1 MATIRKETTPD
12 GREYYRIC
20 VSMGRGKP
28 RIVRRWYPEKGWSAK
43 TIEKK
48 LNAEAAEIER
58 QAKAGEIVSRKRAKE
73 IAEQER
79 EKAEKAA
86 AAEAR
91 LPTLE
96 RFAKERFMPKIAVDC
111 AENTRASY
119 QTNLDKWIIPAV
131 GDLKM
136 KDITPADLQGILDGM
151 KAQGKAHGT
160 VQKVHVVLSSLFKT
174 AKKAK
179 VIQTNPMLDVDKPD
193 PRPDEVIKNEAEL
206 ALSAGELSYVL
217 DCISKEPLKW
227 QAFIALA
234 ADTGARRGEL
244 CGLLWKDVDWKSGM
258 VRIEGNLQYT
268 KAKGV
273 YRTIPKTKKV
283 REVDLGPDALT
294 ILRAW
299 RTEQSEKCI
308 SQWVFTQENS
318 PEPMFPQSPTRY
330 FRKFGERY
338 DIPNFHPHI
347 LRHTSASLAL
357 TSGAADIKSI
367 ADRLGH
373 SEAVLLKKYAH
384 STDESRRRAGQAV
397 RDAARDAA
405 KKHA

>member
-1 MATIRKETTPD
+1 MPSTRKKKTKD
-12 GREYYRIC
+12 GREYYEIR
-20 VSMGRGKP
+20 VSRGRGQSYLTK
-28 RIVRRWYPEKGWSAK
+28 RWYVPEGWGQKAIDK
-43 TIEKK
+43 ELTK
-48 LNAEAAEIER
+48 EAAEFER
-58 QAKAGEIVSRKRAKE
+58 KVKAKEVVSRAEAKQK
-73 IAEQER
+73 AEQER
-79 EKAEKAA
+79 EEAAKAA
-86 AAEAR
+86 AEEAR

-96 RFAKERFMPKIAVDC
+96 RFATEKFMPKIAVDC
-111 AENTRASY
+111 AENTRSSY
-119 QTNLDKWIIPAV
+119 QTNLDKWVLPAL
-131 GDLKM
+131 GGIKM

-160 VQKVHVVLSSLFKT
+160 VQKVHVVLSSLFRT

-206 ALSAGELSYVL
+206 ALTAEELSYVL
-217 DCISKEPLKW
+217 DCISQEPLKW

-258 VRIEGNLQYT
+258 IRIEGNLQYT
-268 KAKGV
+268 KEKGV

-283 REVDLGPDALT
+283 REVDLGPDTLT

-330 FRKFGERY
+330 FKRFGERY
-338 DIPNFHPHI
+338 GIPNFHPHI

-397 RDAARDAA
+397 RDAV
-405 KKHA
+405 KKQA

>member
-1 MATIRKETTPD
+1 MPSTRKKKTKD
-12 GREYYRIC
+12 GREYYEIR
-20 VSMGRGKP
+20 VSRGRGQSYLTT
-28 RIVRRWYPEKGWSAK
+28 RWYVPEGWGQKAIDK
-43 TIEKK
+43 ELTK
-48 LNAEAAEIER
+48 EAADFER
-58 QAKAGEIVSRKRAKE
+58 KVKAGEVVSRAEAKQK
-73 IAEQER
+73 AEQER
-79 EKAEKAA
+79 EEAAKAA
-86 AAEAR
+86 AEEAR

-96 RFAKERFMPKIAVDC
+96 RFATEKFMPKIAVDC

-119 QTNLDKWIIPAV
+119 QTNLDTWIIPAV
-131 GDLKM
+131 GGLKM

-160 VQKVHVVLSSLFKT
+160 VLKVHVVLSSLFRT

-179 VIQTNPMLDVDKPD
+179 VILNNPMADVDRPA
-193 PRPDEVIKNEAEL
+193 PRPDEVIKNEAAL
-206 ALSAGELSYVL
+206 ALTAEELSYVL
-217 DCISKEPLKW
+217 DCIGKAPLKW

-258 VRIEGNLQYT
+258 VKFEGNLQYS
-268 KAKGV
+268 KEKGV
-273 YRTIPKTKKV
+273 YRTIPKTKKI
-283 REVDLGPDALT
+283 REVDLGPDTLT

-308 SQWVFTQENS
+308 SQYVFTKENS

-330 FRKFGERY
+330 FKRFGERY
-338 DIPNFHPHI
+338 GILSFHPHV

-397 RDAARDAA
+397 RDAV
-405 KKHA
+405 KKQA

>member
-1 MATIRKETTPD
+1 MPSTRKKKTKD
-12 GREYYRIC
+12 GREYYEIR
-20 VSMGRGKP
+20 VSRGRGQSYLTK
-28 RIVRRWYPEKGWSAK
+28 RWYVPEGWGQKAIDK
-43 TIEKK
+43 ELTK
-48 LNAEAAEIER
+48 EAAEFER
-58 QAKAGEIVSRKRAKE
+58 KVKAKEVVSRAEAKQ
-73 IAEQER
+73 IAAQER
-79 EKAEKAA
+79 EEAAKAA
-86 AAEAR
+86 AEEAR

-96 RFAKERFMPKIAVDC
+96 RFATEKFMPKIAVDC
-111 AENTRASY
+111 AENTRSSY

-131 GDLKM
+131 GGIKM

-160 VQKVHVVLSSLFKT
+160 VQKVHVVLSSLFRT

-179 VIQTNPMLDVDKPD
+179 VIQTNPMNDVDKPD

-206 ALSAGELSYVL
+206 ALTAEELSYVL
-217 DCISKEPLKW
+217 DCISQEPLKW

-258 VRIEGNLQYT
+258 IRIEGNLQYT
-268 KAKGV
+268 KEKGV

-283 REVDLGPDALT
+283 REVDLGPDTLT

-330 FRKFGERY
+330 FKKFGERY
-338 DIPNFHPHI
+338 GIPNFHPHI

-397 RDAARDAA
+397 RDAV
-405 KKHA
+405 KKQA